1 MNATWAL
8 AVFLAAPAERAAEC
22 GRNTELRIL
31 VVLWLRE
38 ERESVI
44 ADSTVTLM
52 LLLRLVDAV
61 HLVGCWTGGGLLF
74 SFCADWVASR
84 RRFRNDRSAPFTR
97 SESTA
102 ISAICSLALSA

>member
-8 AVFLAAPAERAAEC
+8 GVFLAVAPVPAPVRVAAADEC
-22 GRNTELRIL
+22 GRNTELRML

-38 ERESVI
+38 DRESVI

-61 HLVGCWTGGGLLF
+61 HLVGC
-74 SFCADWVASR
+74 
-84 RRFRNDRSAPFTR
+84 
-97 SESTA
+97 
-102 ISAICSLALSA
+102 

>member
-1 MNATWAL
+1 MNATWPL
-8 AVFLAAPAERAAEC
+8 AVFLAAADRTADADEC
-22 GRNTELRIL
+22 GQNTELRML

-61 HLVGCWTGGGLLF
+61 HLVGCWADGGGLLF
-74 SFCADWVASR
+74 S
-84 RRFRNDRSAPFTR
+84 
-97 SESTA
+97 
-102 ISAICSLALSA
+102 L